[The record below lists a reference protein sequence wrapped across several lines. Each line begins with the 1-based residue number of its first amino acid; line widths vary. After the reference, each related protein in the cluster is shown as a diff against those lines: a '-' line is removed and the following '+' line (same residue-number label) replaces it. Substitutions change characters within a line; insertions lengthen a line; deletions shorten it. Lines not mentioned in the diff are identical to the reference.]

1 MQLTELLYQRVKDL
15 GAQGQIA
22 LRPGYV
28 AVVSRAPSLR
38 GALLAALFPGPDDL
52 RRLVDG
58 EGPTRV
64 GLGLVS
70 GDGTP
75 YRLLREL
82 GGARQLQRFDA
93 AGKKFSTLSQDNLEI
108 ESFLRVECG
117 LPAADNYFSFF
128 VLESN
133 ELPSSRARGVAGP
146 EAVVDSA
153 KAQALKQE
161 LEQTRRYEGV
171 QDRLFKVQQ
180 RLHELGELGRSFR
193 EAQDQLNSIQ
203 AELARSPW
211 TPEQMKDLTT
221 RATRAKEDQ
230 KRRDDALS
238 ELAYKRQRA
247 IQTTPPPAESLW
259 GSFWFVGGLLLG
271 IGIDALAVWL
281 RNPPIAF
288 AGLVPFFAA
297 LVALLRWIQ
306 VDEADK
312 EAATYL
318 KDLKEREQAVHRLY
332 NEEQALLKNAMKAA
346 HVDSASDLV
355 QLFEEREKVIRS
367 REDARSQVEELRKH
381 PDLARVPIETPLLEE
396 EKRKLEAEVSA
407 QGFARPIGEIEIDL
421 RHAMGLGG
429 SRRGGTLVAEP
440 EVPQNLVDKAAE
452 LLNLSADE
460 VWEAIGQRLSAYLSA
475 LTDKRI
481 VSSTTDEKRHW
492 VLSNADGRGGPY
504 HGLPPELKDLAYAA
518 LRLALLERVAAY
530 KRLPVLVD
538 DAFSALEP
546 AKRALIAKMLKGIA
560 AQTQII
566 HRTPEEPPQGTADLV
581 VQA

>member
-1 MQLTELLYQRVKDL
+1 M
-15 GAQGQIA
+15 
-22 LRPGYV
+22 
-28 AVVSRAPSLR
+28 
-38 GALLAALFPGPDDL
+38 
-52 RRLVDG
+52 
-58 EGPTRV
+58 
-64 GLGLVS
+64 
-70 GDGTP
+70 
-75 YRLLREL
+75 
-82 GGARQLQRFDA
+82 
-93 AGKKFSTLSQDNLEI
+93 
-108 ESFLRVECG
+108 
-117 LPAADNYFSFF
+117 
-128 VLESN
+128 
-133 ELPSSRARGVAGP
+133 
-146 EAVVDSA
+146 
-153 KAQALKQE
+153 
-161 LEQTRRYEGV
+161 
-171 QDRLFKVQQ
+171 
-180 RLHELGELGRSFR
+180 
-193 EAQDQLNSIQ
+193 
-203 AELARSPW
+203 
-211 TPEQMKDLTT
+211 
-221 RATRAKEDQ
+221 
-230 KRRDDALS
+230 
-238 ELAYKRQRA
+238 
-247 IQTTPPPAESLW
+247 
-259 GSFWFVGGLLLG
+259 
-271 IGIDALAVWL
+271 
-281 RNPPIAF
+281 
-288 AGLVPFFAA
+288 
-297 LVALLRWIQ
+297 ALLRWIQ

>member
-28 AVVSRAPSLR
+28 AVVSRAASLR
-38 GALLAALFPGPDDL
+38 GALFAALFPGPDDL

-58 EGPTRV
+58 DGPTRV

-82 GGARQLQRFDA
+82 GGPRQLQRFDA

-117 LPAADNYFSFF
+117 LPPADHYFSFF
-128 VLESN
+128 VVESN
-133 ELPSSRARGVAGP
+133 ELPSVRARPVAGP
-146 EAVVDSA
+146 DAVVDSA
-153 KAQALKQE
+153 KVAALKQE

-180 RLHELGELGRSFR
+180 RLHELGELNRRFR
-193 EAQDQLNSIQ
+193 EAQDELNSIQ

-211 TPEQMKDLTT
+211 TPEQMKDLTV
-221 RATRAKEDQ
+221 RAGRAKEDL
-230 KRRDDALS
+230 KRRDEALS
-238 ELAYKRQRA
+238 EVAFKRQRA
-247 IQTTPPPAESLW
+247 IQSTPPPAESLW
-259 GSFWFVGGLLLG
+259 GNPWFVVGLLAG
-271 IGIDALAVWL
+271 IGIDGVAVWL
-281 RNPPIAF
+281 RNPTIAF

-297 LVALLRWIQ
+297 LVSLLRWIQ

-312 EAATYL
+312 EAATYV
-318 KDLKEREQAVHRLY
+318 KELKEREQAIHRGY

-367 REDARSQVEELRKH
+367 REKARAQVEELRKQ

-407 QGFARPIGEIEIDL
+407 QGFARPIGEIELDL
-421 RHAMGLGG
+421 KHAMGLGD
-429 SRRGGTLVAEP
+429 SRRGGTIVSEP

-452 LLNLSADE
+452 LLNLSPDE
-460 VWEAIGQRLSAYLSA
+460 VWEAIGPRLSAYLSA

-481 VSSTTDEKRHW
+481 MSSATDEKRHW
-492 VLSNADGRGGPY
+492 VLSNADGRSGPY
-504 HGLPPELKDLAYAA
+504 HGLPGPLKDLAYAA

-530 KRLPVLVD
+530 KRLPVVVD

>member
-1 MQLTELLYQRVKDL
+1 VQLTELLYQRVKDL

-28 AVVSRAPSLR
+28 AVVSRAASLR
-38 GALLAALFPGPDDL
+38 SALVAALFPGPDDL

-221 RATRAKEDQ
+221 RAGRAKEDQ

>member
-1 MQLTELLYQRVKDL
+1 VQLTELLYQRVKDL

-28 AVVSRAPSLR
+28 AVVSRAASLR
-38 GALLAALFPGPDDL
+38 SALLAALFPGPDDL

-64 GLGLVS
+64 GLGLTS

-117 LPAADNYFSFF
+117 LPPADHYFSFF
-128 VLESN
+128 ILESN
-133 ELPSSRARGVAGP
+133 ELPSLKARGVAGP
-146 EAVVDSA
+146 EAVVDNA
-153 KAQALKQE
+153 KVEALKGE
-161 LEQTRRYEGV
+161 LEQTKRYEGI

-180 RLHELGELGRSFR
+180 RLHELTELNRKFH
-193 EAQDQLNSIQ
+193 EAQDKLNAIQ

-211 TPEQMKDLTT
+211 TAEQMKELTA
-221 RATRAKEDQ
+221 RAGRMKEDQ

-238 ELAYKRQRA
+238 ELHYKRQRA

-259 GSFWFVGGLLLG
+259 GNGWFVGGLLLG
-271 IGIDALAVWL
+271 IGVDALAVWL
-281 RNPPIAF
+281 RNPQIAF

-318 KDLKEREQAVHRLY
+318 KDLKEREQAVHRLF
-332 NEEQALLKNAMKAA
+332 NEEQALLKNAMRAA
-346 HVDSASDLV
+346 HVDSASDLI

-367 REDARSQVEELRKH
+367 REAARASVDELRKH

-407 QGFARPIGEIEIDL
+407 QGFARPLGEIEVDL
-421 RHAMGLGG
+421 KHAMGLGG
-429 SRRGGTLVAEP
+429 SRRGGTTVPEP
-440 EVPQNLVDKAAE
+440 EVPQNLVERAAE
-452 LLNLSADE
+452 LLNQSADE
-460 VWEAIGQRLSAYLSA
+460 VWEAISPRLSAYLSA

-481 VSSTTDEKRHW
+481 ASSSTDEKRHW
-492 VLSNADGRGGPY
+492 VLSNADGRSGPY
-504 HGLPPELKDLAYAA
+504 HGLPPLLKDLAYAA
-518 LRLALLERVAAY
+518 LRLALVERVATY
-530 KRLPVLVD
+530 KRLPVVVD
-538 DAFSALEP
+538 DAFSSLEP
-546 AKRALIAKMLKGIA
+546 AKRALVAKMLKGIS

-566 HRTPEEPPQGTADLV
+566 HRTAEEPPQGTADLV

>member
-1 MQLTELLYQRVKDL
+1 
-15 GAQGQIA
+15 G
-22 LRPGYV
+22 PGYG
-28 AVVSRAPSLR
+28 AVVSRAGSLR
-38 GALLAALFPGPDDL
+38 SARVAALCPGPDDL

-221 RATRAKEDQ
+221 RAGRAKEDQ

-367 REDARSQVEELRKH
+367 RE
-381 PDLARVPIETPLLEE
+381 
-396 EKRKLEAEVSA
+396 
-407 QGFARPIGEIEIDL
+407 
-421 RHAMGLGG
+421 
-429 SRRGGTLVAEP
+429 
-440 EVPQNLVDKAAE
+440 
-452 LLNLSADE
+452 
-460 VWEAIGQRLSAYLSA
+460 
-475 LTDKRI
+475 
-481 VSSTTDEKRHW
+481 
-492 VLSNADGRGGPY
+492 
-504 HGLPPELKDLAYAA
+504 
-518 LRLALLERVAAY
+518 
-530 KRLPVLVD
+530 
-538 DAFSALEP
+538 
-546 AKRALIAKMLKGIA
+546 
-560 AQTQII
+560 
-566 HRTPEEPPQGTADLV
+566 
-581 VQA
+581 

>member
-1 MQLTELLYQRVKDL
+1 VQLTELLYQRVKDL

-28 AVVSRAPSLR
+28 AVVSRAASLR
-38 GALLAALFPGPDDL
+38 GVLLAALYAGPDDV
-52 RRLVDG
+52 RRLTDG
-58 EGPTRV
+58 DGPTRIGV
-64 GLGLVS
+64 GLVS

-82 GGARQLQRFDA
+82 GGARQLQRLDA
-93 AGKKFSTLSQDNLEI
+93 GSKRFSILSEDNLEI
-108 ESFLRVECG
+108 DSFLRVECG
-117 LPAADNYFSFF
+117 LPPADHYFSFF
-128 VLESN
+128 VLEAN
-133 ELPSSRARGVAGP
+133 ELPSVKARGGAGP
-146 EAVVDSA
+146 EAVVDNA
-153 KAQALKQE
+153 KVKALKQE
-161 LEQTRRYEGV
+161 LEQTKRYEGI

-180 RLHELGELGRSFR
+180 RLLELSELNRR
-193 EAQDQLNSIQ
+193 YHEAQDKLNAIQ

-211 TPEQMKDLTT
+211 TAEQMKELTA
-221 RATRAKEDQ
+221 RASRMKEDQ

-238 ELAYKRQRA
+238 ELGYKRQRA

-259 GSFWFVGGLLLG
+259 GNGWFVGGLLLG

-281 RNPPIAF
+281 RNPQIAF

-318 KDLKEREQAVHRLY
+318 KDLKEREQAVHRLF

-346 HVDSASDLV
+346 HVDSAADLI
-355 QLFEEREKVIRS
+355 QLFEEREKVARS
-367 REDARSQVEELRKH
+367 REEARGLVDELRKR

-407 QGFARPIGEIEIDL
+407 QGFARPIGEIEADL
-421 RHAMGLGG
+421 KHAMGLGG
-429 SRRGGTLVAEP
+429 SRKGEAIVPEP
-440 EVPQNLVDKAAE
+440 EVPQNLVEKGAE
-452 LLNLSADE
+452 LLNLAADE
-460 VWEAIGQRLSAYLSA
+460 VWEAISPRLNAYLSA

-481 VSSTTDEKRHW
+481 VSSKTDEKRHW
-492 VLSNADGRGGPY
+492 ILANAEGKSGPY
-504 HGLPPELKDLAYAA
+504 HGLPSLLKDLAYAA
-518 LRLALLERVAAY
+518 LRLALLERVASY
-530 KRLPVLVD
+530 KRLPVVVD
-538 DAFSALEP
+538 DSFSSLEP
-546 AKRALIAKMLKGIA
+546 SKRALVAKMLKGIS

-566 HRTPEEPPQGTADLV
+566 HRTAEEPPQGTADLV

>member
-1 MQLTELLYQRVKDL
+1 VQLTELLYQRVKDL
-15 GAQGQIA
+15 GTQGQIA

-28 AVVSRAPSLR
+28 AVVSRAASLR
-38 GALLAALFPGPDDL
+38 SALLAALFPGPDDL

-64 GLGLVS
+64 GLGLTS

-117 LPAADNYFSFF
+117 LPPADHYFSFF
-128 VLESN
+128 ILESN
-133 ELPSSRARGVAGP
+133 ELPSLKARGVAGP
-146 EAVVDSA
+146 EAVVDNA
-153 KAQALKQE
+153 KVQALKEE
-161 LEQTRRYEGV
+161 LEQTKRYEGV

-180 RLHELGELGRSFR
+180 RLHELTELNRKFH
-193 EAQDQLNSIQ
+193 EAQDKLNAIQ

-211 TPEQMKDLTT
+211 TAEQMKELTA
-221 RATRAKEDQ
+221 RAGRMKEDQ

-238 ELAYKRQRA
+238 ELHYKRQRA

-259 GSFWFVGGLLLG
+259 GNGWFVGGLLLG
-271 IGIDALAVWL
+271 IGVDALAVWL
-281 RNPPIAF
+281 RNPQIAF

-318 KDLKEREQAVHRLY
+318 KDLKEREQAVHRLF
-332 NEEQALLKNAMKAA
+332 NEEQALLKNAMRAA
-346 HVDSASDLV
+346 HVDSASDLI

-367 REDARSQVEELRKH
+367 REDARASVDELRKH

-396 EKRKLEAEVSA
+396 EKRKLEGEVSA
-407 QGFARPIGEIEIDL
+407 QGFARPLGEIEVDL
-421 RHAMGLGG
+421 KHAMGLGG
-429 SRRGGTLVAEP
+429 SRRGGTTVPEP
-440 EVPQNLVDKAAE
+440 EVPQNLVERAAE
-452 LLNLSADE
+452 LLNQSADE
-460 VWEAIGQRLSAYLSA
+460 VWEAISPRLSAYLSA

-481 VSSTTDEKRHW
+481 ASSSTDEKRHW
-492 VLSNADGRGGPY
+492 VLSNADGRSGPY
-504 HGLPPELKDLAYAA
+504 HGLPPLLKDLAYAA
-518 LRLALLERVAAY
+518 LRLALVERVAAY
-530 KRLPVLVD
+530 KRLPVVVD
-538 DAFSALEP
+538 DAFSSLEP
-546 AKRALIAKMLKGIA
+546 AKRALVAKMLKGIS

-566 HRTPEEPPQGTADLV
+566 HRTAEEPPQGTADLV

>member
-28 AVVSRAPSLR
+28 AVVSRAASLR
-38 GALLAALFPGPDDL
+38 SALVAALFPGPDDL

-221 RATRAKEDQ
+221 RAGRAKDDQ

>member
-28 AVVSRAPSLR
+28 AVVSRAASLR
-38 GALLAALFPGPDDL
+38 SALVAALFPGPDDL

-221 RATRAKEDQ
+221 RAGRAKEDQ

-421 RHAMGLGG
+421 MHAMGLGG

-440 EVPQNLVDKAAE
+440 EVPQILVDKSAE
-452 LLNLSADE
+452 LLNLSADT
-460 VWEAIGQRLSAYLSA
+460 S
-475 LTDKRI
+475 
-481 VSSTTDEKRHW
+481 
-492 VLSNADGRGGPY
+492 
-504 HGLPPELKDLAYAA
+504 DLAFGRCQTAVS
-518 LRLALLERVAAY
+518 LC
-530 KRLPVLVD
+530 LP
-538 DAFSALEP
+538 AFSV
-546 AKRALIAKMLKGIA
+546 
-560 AQTQII
+560 
-566 HRTPEEPPQGTADLV
+566 TPTGWWSRGA
-581 VQA
+581 